1 MSNLQSIFPA
11 CHVVFPASADSRR
24 ATFYLAAEEYI
35 AQKLPADNYLFSW
48 QLSPTVVIG
57 RNQVVHQEINLDF
70 CQAEGIDVVRR
81 KSGGGAIFADQHN
94 IMWSLVTTACAVEP
108 LFQVYAHEVARSLD
122 SLGAQTEVSGRND
135 ITLKNGGKI
144 CGNAFYHLANHNIVH
159 GTMLYDTNPRRM
171 QGALTPDVSKL
182 QSKGVSSV
190 RSRVAL
196 LKEV

>member
-81 KSGGGAIFADQHN
+81 KVVEVLYLQISTTLCGVWLPQ
-94 IMWSLVTTACAVEP
+94 LV
-108 LFQVYAHEVARSLD
+108 L
-122 SLGAQTEVSGRND
+122 
-135 ITLKNGGKI
+135 
-144 CGNAFYHLANHNIVH
+144 
-159 GTMLYDTNPRRM
+159 
-171 QGALTPDVSKL
+171 
-182 QSKGVSSV
+182 
-190 RSRVAL
+190 
-196 LKEV
+196 

>member
-57 RNQVVHQEINLDF
+57 RNQVVHQAINLDF

-81 KSGGGAIFADQHN
+81 KSGGGAIFAD
-94 IMWSLVTTACAVEP
+94 
-108 LFQVYAHEVARSLD
+108 
-122 SLGAQTEVSGRND
+122 
-135 ITLKNGGKI
+135 
-144 CGNAFYHLANHNIVH
+144 
-159 GTMLYDTNPRRM
+159 
-171 QGALTPDVSKL
+171 
-182 QSKGVSSV
+182 
-190 RSRVAL
+190 
-196 LKEV
+196 